1 MRRLWLIFSQ
11 AVTVAL
17 ALLFVVVT
25 LKPDWLPG
33 SAQPLARPD
42 IVSIIEAASPT
53 PTLAASAPAGAGL
66 VVASYAA
73 AAQAAAPAVV
83 SISSSRPAQR
93 HPHADDPWFRY
104 FFGQGNG
111 RGTPVVGQGSGV
123 IVSAQGHVL
132 TNHHVIAGASEIE
145 VLLLDGRRT
154 EARVVGTDPETDLAV
169 LKIDLPRLPSIVLAT
184 SDSARVGDVVLA
196 IGNPFGLDHT
206 VTSGIV
212 SALNRTGLADSAF
225 ANFMQT
231 DAAINPGNSG
241 GALVDVQG
249 RLVGINTAI
258 YADRPGGGNQG
269 IGFAI
274 PVGLAREVMAALI
287 EQGEVSRGWVGVE
300 PRDFTPE
307 LAESLGMRS
316 AQGALISG
324 VLQGGPAA
332 QGGLRPGDVVLRVAE
347 RPTPDARQLRN
358 AVAALAPGSRARFD
372 VQRKDQ
378 AVSVDV
384 TIGKRPP
391 PVAASG
397 RNGQ

>member
-1 MRRLWLIFSQ
+1 MVI
-11 AVTVAL
+11 
-17 ALLFVVVT
+17 
-25 LKPDWLPG
+25 G
-33 SAQPLARPD
+33 
-42 IVSIIEAASPT
+42 
-53 PTLAASAPAGAGL
+53 
-66 VVASYAA
+66 SYAA

-83 SISSSRPAQR
+83 SISSSRPPSR

-104 FFGQGNG
+104 FFGNG
-111 RGTPVVGQGSGV
+111 TQRESQVVGQGSGV

-145 VLLLDGRRT
+145 VLLLDGRRSP
-154 EARVVGTDPETDLAV
+154 ARVVGTDPETDLAV
-169 LKIDLPRLPSIVLAT
+169 LKVDLARLPSIVFAS

-225 ANFMQT
+225 AHFMQT

-287 EQGEVSRGWVGVE
+287 EQGEVSRGWIGAE

-307 LAESLGMRS
+307 LAESLGMDRIE
-316 AQGALISG
+316 GALISG

-332 QGGLRPGDVVLRVAE
+332 TGGLRPGDVVLRVADKA
-347 RPTPDARQLRN
+347 TPDARQLRN
-358 AVAALAPGSRARFD
+358 AVAALPPGTRAEFEVR
-372 VQRKDQ
+372 RRDQ
-378 AVSVDV
+378 ALTVPITV
-384 TIGKRPP
+384 GKRPAP
-391 PVAASG
+391 PTSPP
-397 RNGQ
+397 